1 MSWVAFEQELG
12 RWRDAGRTVE
22 FWWRDDDAVA
32 PTAAVKQLLAL
43 SESSAVP
50 LALAVI
56 PLAAK
61 AELFDGMRA
70 RVLLHGTDHRN
81 RAQAGHKKT
90 EFAEHEADD
99 AALGRLARARERL
112 AQLAGPAFVPVLAP
126 PWNRFK
132 RELVPVL
139 PSIGVRG
146 FSGYG
151 ARATRRPAAGV
162 IEVNTHVDIIEW
174 RVTREFCGE
183 DAALA
188 AAIRHL
194 GARRTGAADS
204 AEPTGWLTH
213 HELHNGAAWNFLEQL
228 FDRTRRLGARWLDA
242 ESIFTSSP

>member
-1 MSWVAFEQELG
+1 MSWRLLEEEIG

-32 PTAAVKQLLAL
+32 PTAPVKQLLEL
-43 SESSAVP
+43 SARSAVP

-90 EFAEHEADD
+90 EFAEHEPDD
-99 AALGRLARARERL
+99 AALGRLGRARERL

-132 RELVPVL
+132 RDLVPVL
-139 PSIGVRG
+139 ASIGVRG

-151 ARATRRPAAGV
+151 ARAARRPAPGV
-162 IEVNTHVDIIEW
+162 IEVNTHIDIIEW
-174 RVTREFCGE
+174 RATRAFCGE
-183 DAALA
+183 DVALA
-188 AAIRHL
+188 AAIKHL
-194 GARRTGAADS
+194 AARRTGAVDS

-213 HELHNGAAWNFLEQL
+213 HELHDSAAWNFLEQL
-228 FDRTRRLGARWLDA
+228 FDRTRRQGARWLDA
-242 ESIFTSSP
+242 ESIFTSSA